1 MNKTKSKKKTIIIS
15 VVVAVIVVIIA
26 VVWWNFPHFSDIS
39 DSEVFDG
46 ELVEETAR
54 EIIELYTADDYDGVV
69 EYMTDDMKSV
79 LNAATLSLSKA
90 EMATA
95 DFGELVS
102 YGEMYIS
109 EAKQRNSLFAMVQVS
124 VAYTNTSI
132 AYTLTFDENMELA
145 GFYIK

>member
-1 MNKTKSKKKTIIIS
+1 MKKKRSKKKTIILS
-15 VVVAVIVVIIA
+15 VVIAAVIVIIA
-26 VVWWNFPHFSDIS
+26 VILWNYPHFSDIS
-39 DSEVFDG
+39 DSTVFDG
-46 ELVEETAR
+46 DVVEETAR
-54 EIIELYTADDYDGVV
+54 EIIELYTADDYSGVV

-109 EAKQRNSLFAMVQVS
+109 EVKQRNSLFAMVQVS
-124 VAYTNTSI
+124 VSYTNTSI